1 MANGSSELSGRW
13 RRARTILLRNV
24 IPADPGAE
32 DRGSCDL
39 RIEGGILTGI
49 GRDLSGDA
57 EVSADFSGSAVLPGL
72 FDMHVHLRE
81 PGGEESETIST
92 GALAAARGGFT
103 GVACMPNTMIRIDTR
118 AVIDFVHS
126 RAREACG
133 TRIHPVA
140 AMTMNLEGKHL
151 TEMAELK
158 GAGAVAVSDDGLP
171 VSNSEVCR
179 RAMEYA
185 RMCGLPVLS
194 HCEDADLRGK
204 GVMNEGY
211 WSSVLGLRGIPAVS
225 EEIGVARDLA
235 LAELTGCRLHI
246 CHMSTAGSVQLLRR
260 ARERGLPVTAETAP
274 HYLCLTDEALR
285 GYDSSFK
292 MNPPLRGP
300 RDVEAVREAVL
311 DGTIECIATD
321 HAPHAPVLKDVEL
334 DQAPFGVIGLET
346 SFGVCHKVLVEQS
359 GMPLS
364 KLVERMAVSPRRV
377 LGLPGGSL
385 EIGKPADLTVIDL
398 NWEWTVD
405 SAHFASLGR
414 NCPFQSWTL
423 KGKVL
428 LTVAEGVVTHAA
440 VAPSGSSGRTGPG
453 GGMMLC

>member
-1 MANGSSELSGRW
+1 MANGASELSERW
-13 RRARTILLRNV
+13 RRAHTILLRNV
-24 IPADPGAE
+24 VPADPGAD

-39 RIEGGILTGI
+39 RIEGGILTEI
-49 GRDLSGDA
+49 APNLSGD
-57 EVSADFSGSAVLPGL
+57 SDLTADFSGSTVLPGL

-81 PGGEESETIST
+81 PGGEESETILT

-103 GVACMPNTMIRIDTR
+103 GVACMPNTKIRIDTR

-133 TRIHPVA
+133 TKIHPVA

-151 TEMAELK
+151 AEMAELK
-158 GAGAVAVSDDGLP
+158 ESGAVAVSDDGLP

-185 RMCGLPVLS
+185 RMCGLPVLA
-194 HCEDADLRGK
+194 HCEDLDLRGK
-204 GVMNEGY
+204 GVMHEGY
-211 WSSVLGLRGIPAVS
+211 WSSILGLRGIPAAA

-235 LAELTGCRLHI
+235 LAELTGCRLHL
-246 CHMSTAGSVQLLRR
+246 CHVSTAGSVQLLRR
-260 ARERGLPVTAETAP
+260 AREKGLPVTAETAP
-274 HYLCLTDEALR
+274 HYLCLTDENLR
-285 GYDSSFK
+285 GFDSSFK

-300 RDVEAVREAVL
+300 GDVEAVREAVL
-311 DGTIECIATD
+311 DGTIDCIATD
-321 HAPHAPVLKDVEL
+321 HAPHAHVLKDVEL

-364 KLVERMAVSPRRV
+364 TLVDRMSIAPRRV
-377 LGLPGGSL
+377 LGLAGGRL
-385 EIGKPADLTVIDL
+385 QIGKPADLTVIDL
-398 NWEWTVD
+398 NWEWTVE
-405 SAHFASLGR
+405 SSHFASLGR
-414 NCPFQSWTL
+414 NCPFQAWTL

-428 LTVAEGVVTHAA
+428 LTIADGTVTHAA
-440 VAPSGSSGRTGPG
+440 VSPSGSSVGPG
-453 GGMMLC
+453 PGKGPMLC